1 MNTSTIAIPES
12 FTKYVDATIARSAYL
27 FPDLTIVKSAK
38 TLSVNISGLREVTE
52 LENFKKDFF
61 NILYRER
68 IYSET
73 LSIRK
78 TIYGSKD

>member
-12 FTKYVDATIARSAYL
+12 FAKYVDATIVRSSYL
-27 FPDLTIVKSAK
+27 FPDLTIVKSSK
-38 TLSVNISGLREVTE
+38 PLSVNISGLREVTE
-52 LENFKKDFF
+52 LEKFKKDFF
-61 NILYRER
+61 NILYKER

>member
-12 FTKYVDATIARSAYL
+12 FTKYVDATIVRSSYL
-27 FPDLTIVKSAK
+27 FPDLTIVKSSK
-38 TLSVNISGLREVTE
+38 PLSINISGLREVTE
-52 LENFKKDFF
+52 LEKFKKDFF
-61 NILYRER
+61 NILYKER

>member
-1 MNTSTIAIPES
+1 MNTSTITIPES
-12 FTKYVDATIARSAYL
+12 FKEYVDATIVRTSYL
-27 FPDLTIVKSAK
+27 YPDLTIVKSSK
-38 TLSVNISGLREVTE
+38 SLSVNVSGLCEVTE
-52 LENFKKDFF
+52 LETFKKDFL